1 MFKRYEL
8 RDFRFRLLLY
18 VYTLTV
24 LGILLIGSAD
34 KSYQNKQVV
43 GMALGSFVM
52 HAWTI
57 PGF

>member
-43 GMALGSFVM
+43 
-52 HAWTI
+52 
-57 PGF
+57 